1 MKAHKEEIYINSVN
15 LNSNTNFPYLVL
27 NVINDNSYPLNP
39 GFHVMHWHED
49 IQFIYVLD
57 GTIEVITLENR
68 TILRK
73 GEGIFINKN
82 VVHLVDKIDNC
93 HYNSFIFPDYFLRF
107 YVGSPAEQI
116 VSGIIGRKDLSIF
129 HIANIKENQ
138 AVLGMLNKLSSL
150 EQNKSDLYPY
160 EILSAL
166 TVLWLEF
173 CRIIDITENE
183 IPKKNSQISNRMAIF
198 LRYIELHY
206 KENVT
211 LEMLA
216 QSANVSKSE
225 CLRCFKSTIQTSP
238 YKYLIEYRLSIAA
251 DLLKSTDMPIENI
264 SCAVGFAHMSHFG
277 KYFRQKTG
285 YSPSEYRKLFTT

>member
-1 MKAHKEEIYINSVN
+1 MKAHKETHINSVN
-15 LNSNTNFPYLVL
+15 LNNNTNFPYLVL

-57 GTIEVITLENR
+57 GTIEVITLDDH
-68 TILRK
+68 TLLHK

-82 VVHLVDKIDNC
+82 IVHLVNKIDNC

-116 VSGIIGRKDLSIF
+116 VSSIIGRKNLSIF

-138 AVLGMLNKLSSL
+138 AVLCMLNKLSSL
-150 EQNKSDLYPY
+150 EQNKSALYPY

-225 CLRCFKSTIQTSP
+225 CLRCFKSTIQTTP

-264 SCAVGFAHMSHFG
+264 SSDVGFSHMSHFG
-277 KYFRQKTG
+277 KYFHQKTG
-285 YSPSEYRKLFTT
+285 YSPSEYRKNFAI